1 MTSKETSGLVIQIP
15 LWDDSMPTAVVNVAS
30 VPQRSPFRYPGGKT
44 WLVPRV
50 RHWVCSSPMKPAKF
64 IEPFAGGAI
73 VGLTVA
79 FEQLADQVVLVER
92 DEQVAVVWHTIINT
106 KDGAE
111 WLANQI
117 VNFYLTPESAKA
129 LLSSPTRSSR
139 EKAFQTIVQNRISRG
154 GILAPGAGALKHGE
168 NGKGILSR
176 WYPETLKKRILDI
189 ASIKERMRFIRGDGF
204 EIIRKDARD
213 ANAVFFIDP
222 PYTASTK
229 KAGTRLY
236 KYHQVD
242 HEELFRLA
250 SRIKGDF
257 LMTYDDAEEVRALA
271 VKHRFETCLVA
282 MNNTHHATM
291 NELLIGR
298 NLDSVNHGLC

>member
-1 MTSKETSGLVIQIP
+1 MKSVKTSDVLTQIP
-15 LWDDSMPTAVVNVAS
+15 FWDDTVPTPVVNVAS

-44 WLVPRV
+44 WLVPRI
-50 RHWVCSSPMKPAKF
+50 RQWLHSLLFKPARF

-79 FEQLADQVVLVER
+79 FEQLADVTILVEK
-92 DEQVAVVWHTIINT
+92 DEQVASVWETIIDT
-106 KDGAE
+106 DDGAK
-111 WLANQI
+111 WLADQI
-117 VNFYLTPESAKA
+117 VAFDLTSESANA
-129 LLSSPTRSSR
+129 LLSNSSR
-139 EKAFQTIVQNRISRG
+139 ILKRKALQTIVQNRISHG
-154 GILAPGAGALKHGE
+154 GILAPGAGLLKNGE

-176 WYPETLKKRILDI
+176 WYPDTLKRRILDI
-189 ASIKERMRFIRGDGF
+189 DKIKDRLRFTRGDGLKV
-204 EIIRKDARD
+204 IHKYARYS
-213 ANAVFFIDP
+213 NTVFFIDP

-229 KAGTRLY
+229 RAGTRLY

-250 SRIKGDF
+250 SKIKGDF

-271 VKHRFETCLVA
+271 TKYRFETRLVA

-291 NELLIGR
+291 TELLIGR
-298 NLDSVNHGLC
+298 DLGWVKS

>member
-1 MTSKETSGLVIQIP
+1 MKNSLVAQIP
-15 LWDDSMPTAVVNVAS
+15 LWDDSMPTPIVNVAS

-44 WLVPRV
+44 WLVPRIGQ
-50 RHWVCSSPMKPAKF
+50 WLSSLPTKPSKF

-79 FEQLADQVVLVER
+79 FEQLADQVILVER
-92 DEQVAVVWHTIINT
+92 DEQVAAVWHIIINT

-111 WLANQI
+111 WLADHI
-117 VNFYLTPESAKA
+117 MSLRLTPESAHS
-129 LLSSPTRSSR
+129 LLSSSKRSLK
-139 EKAFQTIVQNRISRG
+139 EKAFQTIVQNRISHG
-154 GILAPGAGALKHGE
+154 GILAPGAGTLKHGE
-168 NGKGILSR
+168 NGKGVLSR

-189 ASIKERMRFIRGDGF
+189 AGIKERIKFIHGDGF
-204 EIIRKDARD
+204 AIIRKNARYS
-213 ANAVFFIDP
+213 NAVFFIDP
-222 PYTASTK
+222 PYTASSK
-229 KAGTRLY
+229 KAGSRLY

-250 SRIKGDF
+250 DRIEGDF

-271 VKHRFETCLVA
+271 LRHRFETRLVA
-282 MNNTHHATM
+282 MSSTHHTTM

-298 NLDSVNHGLC
+298 NLAWVK